1 MTMRV
6 KFNPRL
12 LEASIENIAER
23 ATKTASAEMRKAA
36 IRIRD
41 LARDYAPVKT
51 GLLQREIDYMTVK
64 NQARRN
70 VFVVYIDVDAVD
82 PKGKALGD
90 YAWIMEEQL
99 HPFGRQKGERRY
111 TLGKGSREKAA
122 STGKKVGGRF
132 LARATKEGSKN
143 LLAIVNGAVARS
155 LGGTRLVDIAYQ
167 RDTTGD
173 DE

>member
-1 MTMRV
+1 MTMKV

-23 ATKTASAEMRKAA
+23 AGKSASAEMRKAA

-41 LARDYAPVKT
+41 LARDYAPVKS
-51 GLLQREIDYMTVK
+51 GMLQREIDYMAIK
-64 NQARRN
+64 GANRRN

-111 TLGKGSREKAA
+111 NLGPGSRAKANR
-122 STGKKVGGRF
+122 TGKKVGGRF
-132 LARATKEGSKN
+132 LSRAIKEGSKD
-143 LLAIVNGAVARS
+143 LLAKVNGAVSRS
-155 LGGTRLVDIAYQ
+155 LGSTRLVNIAYQ
-167 RDTTGD
+167 RPIGE